1 MSSPAIQSV
10 PSDLQSVAA
19 LKKHKQLVSQTQKW
33 VGDAFYGTLLKQMRE
48 SPFKSEIFDGGHG
61 GEMFTTLFD
70 QQLAGR
76 MSGAAPDKL
85 VQSIVKKIEG
95 HKASAAYLKQSSQS
109 SEAGDLAQKA
119 RSYVTP
125 TR

>member
-10 PSDLQSVAA
+10 PTDPQSMAA
-19 LKKHKQLVSQTQKW
+19 VKKHKQLVSQTQKW

-48 SPFKSEIFDGGHG
+48 SPFKSDIFDGGHG

-70 QQLAGR
+70 QQLADR